1 MESGR
6 TTQTLEVSDLSPGVY
21 FLRLRA
27 AGTTTTQKLT
37 VVR

>member
-6 TTQTLEVSDLSPGVY
+6 QTQTLAVSDLSPGVY

-27 AGTTTTQKLT
+27 AGTTTTEKLT